1 MITYPPPLAQG
12 RLWSLRFTKKKKLRR
27 QTELFLLN
35 ELFLDFAAGETDRAE
50 CELERGVGGGIVEGV
65 ELHGEGKLGAAD

>member
-1 MITYPPPLAQG
+1 M
-12 RLWSLRFTKKKKLRR
+12 
-27 QTELFLLN
+27 N